1 MLRRTLIA
9 GSLLLLGIAL
19 PAAADRVDHTP
30 PAGSPFTSS
39 AVNRA
44 AARQWGSRL
53 ISELR
58 LPAGAT
64 RAAGRPAGVGTS
76 LDSPGFSLTTPQLVD
91 DTSWWTIDEPP
102 STVIA
107 FVRTH
112 LPHGL
117 RIVGHGV
124 GSESG
129 QVSDAFWS
137 YAPPAGLSQL
147 TAAVQTDALA
157 GGRTAVR
164 LDAEAT
170 WLVPRPAWDRLP
182 ASVRS
187 VTYTARATVAGLGGA
202 RPVHGRRSAPRTL
215 GPRDARRLAAAID
228 QLQRMQPG
236 VVYSCPIDAVE
247 PRITLRFRGAGGRPL
262 AVAVDRPS
270 GCASLSLS
278 VHGRRGPALNDTG
291 GPSAAIQERMV
302 AFGAIR
308 RCRSGQL
315 VAGPASLALAAHRP
329 TLTLSVR
336 DRSDAACTVRGF
348 PRVRLVSSRG
358 HVLAERH
365 RDLDPGALRREAVGG
380 AVILYPGTS
389 AQFTTRYD
397 TCPAHP
403 RAVIARIQ
411 VPGTRGDLSG
421 RLASTGRRVTPCA
434 GTVLRVD
441 PLSPAL

>member
-1 MLRRTLIA
+1 
-9 GSLLLLGIAL
+9 
-19 PAAADRVDHTP
+19 
-30 PAGSPFTSS
+30 
-39 AVNRA
+39 
-44 AARQWGSRL
+44 
-53 ISELR
+53 
-58 LPAGAT
+58 
-64 RAAGRPAGVGTS
+64 
-76 LDSPGFSLTTPQLVD
+76 
-91 DTSWWTIDEPP
+91 
-102 STVIA
+102 
-107 FVRTH
+107 
-112 LPHGL
+112 
-117 RIVGHGV
+117 
-124 GSESG
+124 
-129 QVSDAFWS
+129 
-137 YAPPAGLSQL
+137 
-147 TAAVQTDALA
+147 
-157 GGRTAVR
+157 
-164 LDAEAT
+164 
-170 WLVPRPAWDRLP
+170 
-182 ASVRS
+182 
-187 VTYTARATVAGLGGA
+187 
-202 RPVHGRRSAPRTL
+202 
-215 GPRDARRLAAAID
+215 
-228 QLQRMQPG
+228 
-236 VVYSCPIDAVE
+236 
-247 PRITLRFRGAGGRPL
+247 
-262 AVAVDRPS
+262 
-270 GCASLSLS
+270 
-278 VHGRRGPALNDTG
+278 
-291 GPSAAIQERMV
+291 MV

-421 RLASTGRRVTPCA
+421 QLASTGRRVTPCA